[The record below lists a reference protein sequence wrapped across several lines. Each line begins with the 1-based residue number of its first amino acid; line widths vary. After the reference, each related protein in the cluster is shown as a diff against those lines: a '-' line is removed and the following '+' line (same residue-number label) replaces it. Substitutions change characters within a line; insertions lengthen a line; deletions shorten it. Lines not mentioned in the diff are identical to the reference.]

1 MKENPDMDTSDSNE
15 RIDELLN
22 SYIDDELTIE
32 RQAEVER
39 LIDQDA
45 KIAQRLRQLQKC
57 QILVGSMPYAEAP
70 ASVLEGVKASLAGG
84 SVSSE
89 KQPAY
94 EELAGKKY
102 VLLRKV
108 LAAAAMITLAA
119 VLSVVIH
126 KVLPLQN
133 TPEGS
138 VAVEDRTAESI
149 RPAARMVAASGF
161 SGRLEL
167 KTSALNAVDAFIKSA
182 IDDNNGLSASINPER
197 RQSRR
202 IYSLDCTRKG
212 LNSLLADLDNIWTEL
227 DSATLFVNTETFG
240 TRTVVNAVTTKQIA
254 EIAGQESSERRIE
267 LAKDFAVLNNMAE
280 SLPDKEIR
288 VAIEAGD
295 SSLTQQWR
303 ILKPVLTSNQKAVK
317 KPADQAQEK
326 QTVRLTIILDW

>member
-1 MKENPDMDTSDSNE
+1 MKENPDMDTNAYNE

-22 SYIDDELTIE
+22 SYIDDELTAE

-45 KIAQRLRQLQKC
+45 KIAQRLQQLKKC

-70 ASVLEGVKASLAGG
+70 ASVLEGVKASLAGRSLPG
-84 SVSSE
+84 E
-89 KQPAY
+89 EQPAY
-94 EELAGKKY
+94 KEQAGKKY
-102 VLLRKV
+102 LLLRKV

-126 KVLPLQN
+126 RFVAPK
-133 TPEGS
+133 TAPEK
-138 VAVEDRTAESI
+138 
-149 RPAARMVAASGF
+149 PAARIVAASGF

-182 IDDNNGLSASINPER
+182 IDDNGLSASVNPER

-202 IYSLDCTRKG
+202 IYSLDCTREG
-212 LNSLLADLDNIWTEL
+212 LHSLLDDLDNIWTEL
-227 DSATLFVNTETFG
+227 DSATLFVNTESFG
-240 TRTVVNAVTTKQIA
+240 TQAVVDAVTTKQIA

-267 LAKDFAVLNNMAE
+267 LARDFAVLNNIAE
-280 SLPDKEIR
+280 NLPDKEIR

-303 ILKPVLTSNQKAVK
+303 MFKPVLTSNQKTVK
-317 KPADQAQEK
+317 KLADQVQEK
-326 QTVRLTIILDW
+326 QKVRLTIILDW

>member
-1 MKENPDMDTSDSNE
+1 MKENPDMDTNASNKH
-15 RIDELLN
+15 IDELLN
-22 SYIDDELTIE
+22 SYIDDELKVE
-32 RQAEVER
+32 QQAEIER

-45 KIAQRLRQLQKC
+45 KIAQRLQQLKKC
-57 QILVGSMPYAEAP
+57 QILVGAMPYAEAP
-70 ASVLEGVKASLAGG
+70 ASVLEGVRASLAG
-84 SVSSE
+84 SSPPSE

-94 EELAGKKY
+94 EEQAGKKY
-102 VLLRKV
+102 VRLRKV
-108 LAAAAMITLAA
+108 LAAAAMIALAA
-119 VLSVVIH
+119 VLSAVIH
-126 KVLPLQN
+126 RIAPLQN
-133 TPEGS
+133 APEGT

-149 RPAARMVAASGF
+149 RPAARTVAASGF

-182 IDDNNGLSASINPER
+182 IDDNGLSASINPER

-202 IYSLDCTRKG
+202 IYSLSCSSEG

-240 TRTVVNAVTTKQIA
+240 IQTVVDAVTTRQIA
-254 EIAGQESSERRIE
+254 EIAGQDSSERRIE

-280 SLPDKEIR
+280 HLPDKEIR
-288 VAIEAGD
+288 VAIETGD
-295 SSLTQQWR
+295 SRLTQQWR

-317 KPADQAQEK
+317 KPAEPSEEK

>member
-1 MKENPDMDTSDSNE
+1 MKENPDMDTNASNE

-22 SYIDDELTIE
+22 SYIDDELTAE
-32 RQAEVER
+32 QQAEVER

-45 KIAQRLRQLQKC
+45 KIAQRLQQLKKC

-70 ASVLEGVKASLAGG
+70 ASVLEGVKASLAGRSLPG
-84 SVSSE
+84 E
-89 KQPAY
+89 EQPAY
-94 EELAGKKY
+94 KEQAGKKY
-102 VLLRKV
+102 LLLRKV

-126 KVLPLQN
+126 RFVAPK
-133 TPEGS
+133 TAPEK
-138 VAVEDRTAESI
+138 
-149 RPAARMVAASGF
+149 PAARIVAASGF

-182 IDDNNGLSASINPER
+182 IDDNGLSASVNPER

-202 IYSLDCTRKG
+202 IYSLDCTREG
-212 LNSLLADLDNIWTEL
+212 LHSLLDDLDNIWTEL

-240 TRTVVNAVTTKQIA
+240 TQAVVDAVTTKQIA
-254 EIAGQESSERRIE
+254 EIAGQDSSERRIE
-267 LAKDFAVLNNMAE
+267 LARDFAVLNNIAE
-280 SLPDKEIR
+280 NLPDKEIR

-303 ILKPVLTSNQKAVK
+303 MFKPVLTSNQKTVK
-317 KPADQAQEK
+317 KLADQVQEK
-326 QTVRLTIILDW
+326 QKVRLTIILDW

>member
-1 MKENPDMDTSDSNE
+1 MKENQDMDTNASNE

-22 SYIDDELTIE
+22 SYIDDELTVE

-57 QILVGSMPYAEAP
+57 QILVASMPYAEAP
-70 ASVLEGVKASLAGG
+70 GSVLETILAGG
-84 SVSSE
+84 SLPSY
-89 KQPAY
+89 KQPVY
-94 EELAGKKY
+94 EEQAGKKY

-126 KVLPLQN
+126 RIVPPQN
-133 TPEGS
+133 IPEGS

-149 RPAARMVAASGF
+149 KPAARMVAASGF

-167 KTSALNAVDAFIKSA
+167 RTSALNAVDAFIKSA
-182 IDDNNGLSASINPER
+182 IDDNNDLSASINPER
-197 RQSRR
+197 RQSRH
-202 IYSLDCTRKG
+202 IYSVSCTREG
-212 LNSLLADLDNIWTEL
+212 LNSLLDDLDNIWTEL

-240 TRTVVNAVTTKQIA
+240 TQTVVDAVTTRQIA

-280 SLPDKEIR
+280 NLPDKEIR

-295 SSLTQQWR
+295 SNLTQQWR
-303 ILKPVLTSNQKAVK
+303 MLKPVLTSNQKAAN
-317 KPADQAQEK
+317 KPADQVQEK
-326 QTVRLTIILDW
+326 QKVHLTIILDW